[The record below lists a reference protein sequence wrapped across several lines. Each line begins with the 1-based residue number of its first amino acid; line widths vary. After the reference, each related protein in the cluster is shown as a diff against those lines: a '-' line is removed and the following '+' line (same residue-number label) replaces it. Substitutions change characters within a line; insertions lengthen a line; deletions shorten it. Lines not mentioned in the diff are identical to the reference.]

1 MKVQDKFSFGDNWH
15 KQFTLKR
22 DRIDAIEVRP
32 ISKECYNIVIHIN
45 GSPLEWGCYTENEA
59 EINYQNLVRWWI
71 GENPESLPGLMEY
84 KERTISVEEQMRKF
98 KEILFPEED

>member
-32 ISKECYNIVIHIN
+32 ISKERYNIVIHIN
-45 GSPLEWGCYTENEA
+45 GSLLEWGCYTENEA

-84 KERTISVEEQMRKF
+84 KERMISVEEQMRKF
-98 KEILFPEED
+98 AEILFPEED